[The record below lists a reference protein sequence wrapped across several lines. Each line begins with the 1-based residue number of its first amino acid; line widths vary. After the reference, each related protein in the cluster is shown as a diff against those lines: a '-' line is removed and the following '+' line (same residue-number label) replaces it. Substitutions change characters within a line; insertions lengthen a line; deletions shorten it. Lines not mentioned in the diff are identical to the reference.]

1 MKRLAGVLAV
11 LVMMVSVLGWIGV
24 PRPAHAAG
32 FNSLTVGSSPILAAE
47 RRNAVEE
54 KLSNSFGTTID
65 LNNSNVRAF
74 IQFPGMYPTL
84 AGIIVRN
91 SPYSSVD
98 DVFKIPGLTDR
109 QKSVLERYK
118 DRLLVTDPSE
128 AMVEG
133 GDRFNNGFYD

>member
-32 FNSLTVGSSPILAAE
+32 LNGLTVGSSPILAAE

-54 KLSNSFGTTID
+54 KLSNSFGQTID

-98 DVFKIPGLTDR
+98 DVFKISGLTDR